1 MNVVWTAVRRSS
13 MTTMMVEDSIR
24 CSSTVQR
31 FMSSSNNRNKYSNN
45 VSKNNRNSTNNN
57 NRMKDTFTKKSSPL
71 NLKLRSHAVSI
82 FHGNYEDYYNNDD
95 DGEEEAFPNQEDIT
109 MGGSMN
115 QQEEEEESEW
125 MMDKSMEDQKKEDRL
140 AERVYQ
146 MQLAKEAQQ
155 QKWMDNAKMPVR
167 TVQIDARGR
176 AYGRGGRKTSSA
188 RVWIQPGD
196 GIVTINRRTL
206 LDFFP
211 RESHRELLL
220 SPLIATQT
228 VGKFDIMAHV
238 EGGGLSGKAGAI
250 RHGLA
255 RALQHYNPIDHRPP
269 LKKLG
274 YLTRDPR
281 KVERKKIGL
290 KKARKAPQWV
300 RR

>member
-1 MNVVWTAVRRSS
+1 
-13 MTTMMVEDSIR
+13 MT
-24 CSSTVQR
+24 
-31 FMSSSNNRNKYSNN
+31 
-45 VSKNNRNSTNNN
+45 
-57 NRMKDTFTKKSSPL
+57 
-71 NLKLRSHAVSI
+71 KLRNHAVSI
-82 FHGNYEDYYNNDD
+82 FHGNYVDYYNNNNNS
-95 DGEEEAFPNQEDIT
+95 GEEEAFPREGGYNYDGDED
-109 MGGSMN
+109 GDVV
-115 QQEEEEESEW
+115 E
-125 MMDKSMEDQKKEDRL
+125 KSVEDQQREERL
-140 AERVYQ
+140 AERVYRD
-146 MQLAKEAQQ
+146 QLAKEAQQ
-155 QKWMDNAKMPVR
+155 RKWLENSKMPIR
-167 TVQIDARGR
+167 NVQVDDRGR
-176 AYGRGGRKTSSA
+176 AYGKGGRKTSSA

-196 GIVTINRRTL
+196 GMVTINRRTL
-206 LDFFP
+206 LDYFP

-228 VGKFDIMAHV
+228 VGQFDIFATV

-250 RHGLA
+250 RHGLS